1 MKEWLAKLKKLP
13 VQQKKY
19 ILWGTIIVLGAI
31 LVFFWI
37 GSIGSRFE
45 GISWKD
51 ELDQIEWPERSETW
65 SELDD
70 LWSQW
75 RLEDFFP
82 EELEEALRSELQDG
96 SEPTE
101 NSDINYE

>member
-1 MKEWLAKLKKLP
+1 MKEWLAKLKQLP
-13 VQQKKY
+13 VKQKKY
-19 ILWGTIIVLGAI
+19 ILRGTIIVLGAI

-37 GSIGSRFE
+37 GSIGDRFE

-51 ELDQIEWPERSETW
+51 ELDKIEWPERSETW
-65 SELDD
+65 SEIDD

-75 RLEDFFP
+75 RLEDFLP

-96 SEPTE
+96 SEQTE